1 MVFRGILDE
10 LTTTSPQ
17 ARPRLQQA
25 MRTAI
30 LRYLTPILFETNRP
44 VAARTSRKEKDRSR

>member
-10 LTTTSPQ
+10 FTIASPQ
-17 ARPRLQQA
+17 GRPRLQQA

-30 LRYLTPILFETNRP
+30 LRYLSPILLEGNR
-44 VAARTSRKEKDRSR
+44 VVMARTSRKGER